1 MALACRCEHL
11 KRNWLPEAAI
21 FRGHLDVGDPPH
33 RGPKSW
39 AMVLVL
45 EPYAGSVLSRREREP
60 GRCLFAELQV
70 QLRFHSESCG
80 RSGILRFSRPGGG
93 LRRDLA
99 ATAPN
104 CPCD

>member
-60 GRCLFAELQV
+60 GRCLFAKLQV
-70 QLRFHSESCG
+70 QLRFHAEG
-80 RSGILRFSRPGGG
+80 RRRSGILRFSGPGDGIRCG
-93 LRRDLA
+93 VA
-99 ATAPN
+99 ATAPDF
-104 CPCD
+104 PRD